1 MLPLEEVL
9 RINEGVLDLSN
20 DEDLNK
26 YTPENER
33 PVPFWNMIY
42 IGDGMT
48 DVPCMKLVKI
58 NGGYSIAV
66 YRTGGREK
74 VEDLLTHNRV
84 G

>member
-66 YRTGGREK
+66 YRPGGRE
-74 VEDLLTHNRV
+74 EEGRGSFDA
-84 G
+84 

>member
-1 MLPLEEVL
+1 M

-48 DVPCMKLVKI
+48 GLCYNSGHDDKI
-58 NGGYSIAV
+58 V
-66 YRTGGREK
+66 
-74 VEDLLTHNRV
+74 L
-84 G
+84 